1 MMLDYNSLLLAL
13 GFSAICL
20 LVALFAT
27 WASRR
32 SDSFMLTWVVS
43 LALIIVGIFSY
54 SAYTLQAGLVIGA
67 ISYFFIMAGFSVM
80 FAAGCQFRT
89 GRSPL
94 RVSMVAGSIVMVL
107 GLPAMLM
114 GYDGI
119 SIIMMNVTTAIL
131 LTATAREYWLVRHE
145 APGPLIG
152 MASLY
157 ATAGVS
163 FALCACVLIRD
174 QQWVIGHAPQN
185 WAEKLNIAICIASMT
200 GVGAFSLAL
209 HQWRLAAFHR
219 REAMT
224 DPLTGLLNRR
234 AVFEKFGAVD
244 LDQSTAVIVFDID
257 RFKSINDQHGH
268 AAGDIV
274 IRAFA
279 QEMKVKAEKDSVAR
293 LGGEEFVVVI
303 KNVLPGRAERIAE
316 RIRRGFAERM
326 IDIGGKTVSCTASAG
341 IAFGTKEGR
350 NFDTVLN
357 LADGALY
364 EAKRAGRNRIAV
376 AGFLHAVD
384 LDEARTTA

>member
-20 LVALFAT
+20 LLALFAT

-54 SAYTLQAGLVIGA
+54 SAYTQEAGRVTGA

-80 FAAGCQFRT
+80 YAAGCQFRS
-89 GRSPL
+89 GRSPV
-94 RVSMVAGSIVMVL
+94 RVSLVAGSVVMVL
-107 GLPAMLM
+107 GLPAMLA
-114 GYDGI
+114 GFDGI
-119 SIIMMNVTTAIL
+119 SIIMMNLTTAIL
-131 LTATAREYWLVRHE
+131 LVATGREYWLVRRE
-145 APGPLIG
+145 APGPLVG
-152 MASLY
+152 MAGLY
-157 ATAGVS
+157 VTAGIS
-163 FALCACVLIRD
+163 FALCAFVLIRD

-234 AVFEKFGAVD
+234 AIFEQYGS
-244 LDQSTAVIVFDID
+244 LTINQSTAVIVFDID

-268 AAGDIV
+268 AAGDMV

-279 QEMKVKAEKDSVAR
+279 SEMKVKAETDTIAR
-293 LGGEEFVVVI
+293 LGGEEFVVIV

-316 RIRRGFAERM
+316 RIRRGFAERV
-326 IDIGGKTVSCTASAG
+326 IDIGETTVSCTTSAG
-341 IAFGTKEGR
+341 IAFGTAEGR
-350 NFDTVLN
+350 SFDAVLN

-364 EAKRAGRNRIAV
+364 EAKRAGRNRVEV

-384 LDEARTTA
+384 LEEVRTSA

>member
-1 MMLDYNSLLLAL
+1 MLDYNSLLLAL

-54 SAYTLQAGLVIGA
+54 SAYTLEAGLVIGA

-80 FAAGCQFRT
+80 YAAGCQFRS
-89 GRSPL
+89 GRSPV
-94 RVSMVAGSIVMVL
+94 RVSLVAGSIVMVL

-119 SIIMMNVTTAIL
+119 SIIMMNVTTAVL
-131 LTATAREYWLVRHE
+131 LTATGREYWLVRHE
-145 APGPLIG
+145 APGPLVG

-157 ATAGVS
+157 ATAGIS
-163 FALCACVLIRD
+163 FSLCAYVLIRD
-174 QQWVIGHAPQN
+174 QQWIIGHAPQN
-185 WAEKLNIAICIASMT
+185 WAEKLNIASMT

-219 REAMT
+219 RESMT

-234 AVFEKFGAVD
+234 AVFEEFGAVD

-268 AAGDIV
+268 AAGDVV

-279 QEMKVKAEKDSVAR
+279 EEMKVKADRDIVAR
-293 LGGEEFVVVI
+293 LGGEEFVVIVR
-303 KNVLPGRAERIAE
+303 NVLPGRAERIAE
-316 RIRRGFAERM
+316 RIRRGFAERAVEAFGTA
-326 IDIGGKTVSCTASAG
+326 ITCTVSAG
-341 IAFGTKEGR
+341 IAFGTVEGR
-350 NFDTVLN
+350 SFDAALN

-364 EAKRAGRNRIAV
+364 EAKRAGRNRVEV

-384 LDEARTTA
+384 LEEVRTSA